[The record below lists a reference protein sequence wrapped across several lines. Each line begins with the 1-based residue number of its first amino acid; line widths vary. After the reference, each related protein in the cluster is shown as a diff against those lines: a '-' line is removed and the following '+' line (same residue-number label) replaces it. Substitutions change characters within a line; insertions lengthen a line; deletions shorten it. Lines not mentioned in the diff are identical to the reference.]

1 MIFTCLT
8 YSCEYTLLLTIP
20 GFFQRSRAISTT
32 DFFKSIN
39 KHRVHQNQDVKIQKT
54 TKGMLNKFVGKMETS
69 GKLICSHQKNVIL
82 VARKMGGDKK
92 GAPARRLARKT
103 SF

>member
-1 MIFTCLT
+1 
-8 YSCEYTLLLTIP
+8 
-20 GFFQRSRAISTT
+20 
-32 DFFKSIN
+32 
-39 KHRVHQNQDVKIQKT
+39 
-54 TKGMLNKFVGKMETS
+54 MLNKFVGKMETS